1 MILLLTL
8 VAISYKIYIAKT
20 NERMF
25 GGNQMRDLV
34 RLICTECREENY
46 YTDKNKKLNPERIE
60 MKKYCPRCNKHTIHR
75 EKK

>member
-1 MILLLTL
+1 MFHIKSKLR
-8 VAISYKIYIAKT
+8 INKQ
-20 NERMF
+20 NMF
-25 GGNQMRDLV
+25 GGKYMRDLV
-34 RLICTECREENY
+34 RLICTECKEENY